1 MATVKVDTPVT
12 AQAAPTSI
20 QTVAAGATPLALPAG
35 MLAALA
41 EEAKADAAKER
52 PALSKISLKS
62 GVMSYGGTPMPGN
75 KVECIIVAAAFRNA
89 YYVGRYDPNNIVNP
103 NCFALSESDDGM
115 VPHENVTEPES
126 GACKGCEKDEWGS
139 DPNGGR
145 GKACKQ
151 GRRLVLIPANA
162 LEEGEEKVKAAELA
176 VLDLPVTSVKNYSQF
191 VNTLS
196 VSAGVPA
203 WAAVC
208 QISVVPDA
216 KTQFKVLFQAM
227 RVIPTVELL
236 NAVKLRRNEGLR
248 VALQPY
254 DETAT
259 KEGAAAAA
267 AASAQSGKNKK
278 F

>member
-1 MATVKVDTPVT
+1 VATNKPDAPAT
-12 AQAAPTSI
+12 AQTATTSV
-20 QTVAAGATPLALPAG
+20 QTVPAGATPLALPVG
-35 MLAALA
+35 MLEALA

-52 PALSKISLKS
+52 PAISKISLKS

-75 KVECIIVAAAFRNA
+75 KVEAIIVSSSYRNA
-89 YYVGRYDPNNIVNP
+89 YYAGRFDPNNIVNP
-103 NCFALSESDDGM
+103 NCFALAESDEGM
-115 VPHENVTEPES
+115 VPHENVTEPENET
-126 GACKGCEKDEWGS
+126 CKGCAKDEWGS

-162 LEEGEEKVKAAELA
+162 LDDGAEKVKTAELA
-176 VLDLPVTSVKNYSQF
+176 VIDLPVTSVKNYSQF

-227 RVIPTVELL
+227 RVIPTMDLL
-236 NAVKLRRNEGLR
+236 DAVKSRRNDALR

-259 KEGAAAAA
+259 AESAA
-267 AASAQSGKNKK
+267 AASAPAGKSKK